1 MNKVYYQHSVDW
13 LDAQFGV
20 IQIIILVIVILG
32 IFNTVSTSI
41 LERRQEVG
49 NLRANGESRIEVLKL
64 FSNEGFLVGVF
75 GAIFGII
82 VVYAI
87 NLSFLKDGILMPP
100 APGLTRQFHVKIEL
114 QEWMAVQ
121 TFIIGTVTSFVATF
135 LASLRV
141 INQKISDL
149 LRSV

>member
-1 MNKVYYQHSVDW
+1 
-13 LDAQFGV
+13 
-20 IQIIILVIVILG
+20 
-32 IFNTVSTSI
+32 
-41 LERRQEVG
+41 
-49 NLRANGESRIEVLKL
+49 
-64 FSNEGFLVGVF
+64 
-75 GAIFGII
+75 
-82 VVYAI
+82 
-87 NLSFLKDGILMPP
+87 MPP

-121 TFIIGTVTSFVATF
+121 TFVIGTVTSFVATF

>member
-1 MNKVYYQHSVDW
+1 MIKD
-13 LDAQFGV
+13 
-20 IQIIILVIVILG
+20 
-32 IFNTVSTSI
+32 
-41 LERRQEVG
+41 
-49 NLRANGESRIEVLKL
+49 
-64 FSNEGFLVGVF
+64 FLVGFLKNFRFVA
-75 GAIFGII
+75 G
-82 VVYAI
+82 
-87 NLSFLKDGILMPP
+87 FLKDGILMPP